1 MSDTTGAVDLPAEN
15 KTALADAYA
24 AYKQADAER
33 SNKKREAAG
42 VHLARLITAG
52 RKAGW
57 TGRVMAE
64 SAGGV
69 TPERLW
75 QIVKKYDDGKP
86 VKRGTPKYPV
96 LEKPKPKP
104 APKTKRSHLS
114 KREAKRL
121 YDLGVKASKN
131 TGSRPLNSPYRKAS
145 EDFSALIIELHDRGV
160 IWDEIANAAGYTA
173 VGVRMRAARHGHGK
187 GAPPSIQPYRRV
199 VVEHPKKNVDN
210 PDDSKG
216 SDSKKE
222 PSKGKKAKAKSA

>member
-1 MSDTTGAVDLPAEN
+1 MNDTTGAVNLPAEN
-15 KTALADAYA
+15 QAALADAYA
-24 AYKQADAER
+24 AYKDADAKR
-33 SNKKREAAG
+33 STKGRQAAG
-42 VHLARLITAG
+42 VHLARLISAG

-57 TGRVMAE
+57 PGRIMAE

-104 APKTKRSHLS
+104 KPERKTKRSHLD
-114 KREAKRL
+114 KKEAKRL
-121 YDLGVKASKN
+121 RTLAEKASRN

-160 IWDEIANAAGYTA
+160 IWEEIAKAAGYTA
-173 VGVRMRAARHGHGK
+173 VGVRMRAARHGYGK
-187 GAPPSIQPYRRV
+187 GAPPTIQPYRRV
-199 VVEHPKKNVDN
+199 VVEHPKKNVEN
-210 PDDSKG
+210 PE
-216 SDSKKE
+216 KE
-222 PSKGKKAKAKSA
+222 TKAKTKAAKAKAKSA